1 MASAKCPECGFVGWA
16 DAESC
21 KKCGAPMMAASGLPS
36 DQMEPA
42 YAYDY
47 THQHVG
53 FQPELKQGLAITA
66 LVIGILNF
74 LFLGIFVVTIIAGI
88 VISVVALRKI
98 KRYPLVY
105 GGQGLAVA
113 GLITNIVSVV
123 VLIPILLIA
132 SIALPNLLAAR
143 MAANEGS
150 AMYSLRQILAA
161 EAAYQNRNGKFG
173 TLAELEREN
182 LIASDLAS
190 GMCHGYK
197 FKVDA
202 IIDRGDGW
210 PGFAAVGVPV
220 YYRSSG
226 RRSFFIDETGVIR
239 SADSQGMDATKYDP
253 PVNSDSRYPSDR
265 SASRRSQP
273 SSDY

>member
-1 MASAKCPECGFVGWA
+1 MTSAKCPECGFVGWA

-21 KKCGAPMMAASGLPS
+21 KKCGAPVMAASALSS

-42 YAYDY
+42 HAYDY
-47 THQHVG
+47 TYPPAG
-53 FQPELKQGLAITA
+53 LQPELKQGLAITA

-74 LFLGIFVVTIIAGI
+74 VGLGIFVVTIIAGI

-98 KRYPLVY
+98 KRYPLMY

-150 AMYSLRQILAA
+150 AMYSLKQIHDA
-161 EAAYQNRNGKFG
+161 EATYQNRNGKFG

-182 LIASDLAS
+182 LIASELAS
-190 GMCHGYK
+190 GMRNGYK
-197 FKVDA
+197 FKVDT

-226 RRSFFIDETGVIR
+226 RRSFYIDETGVIR
-239 SADSQGMDATKYDP
+239 SADSQGTDATKHDP
-253 PVNSDSRYPSDR
+253 PVNFDSRYSSDR

-273 SSDY
+273 TSDY